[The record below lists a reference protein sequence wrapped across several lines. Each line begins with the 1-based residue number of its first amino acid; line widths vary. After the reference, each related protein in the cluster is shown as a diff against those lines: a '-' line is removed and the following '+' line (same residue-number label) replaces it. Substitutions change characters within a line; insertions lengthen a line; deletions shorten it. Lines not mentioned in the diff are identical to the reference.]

1 MSGSAVDIK
10 PFGRAGLGR
19 AVRGAGAVAATI
31 ACLLVAPAPAQAAS
45 VGPTDGQLSAAQRAA
60 NVAGEQVGQI
70 NAQMALAESAVSRAR
85 AEANIALGRYESRE
99 AAYESADAA
108 AQRAADAAAAA
119 RAAQDDARAEVAAFA
134 RSSYIQGS
142 TSAGYAA
149 ALTSDGPGQMMERN
163 ALLAAANGHRTDVL
177 GRMTAAADQANAAT
191 QAAATARD
199 AAATVRQQAQTDL
212 SAASNLEAVARRE
225 ADALQKQ
232 QVALQARLQTAQ
244 QNLLGLK
251 QARALAVAYQRQQAA
266 AAAQAAAYSSPGS
279 GAIAAVG
286 NQGRTPATRTAIAA
300 ALRWVGQ
307 MYAWGGGSLTGP
319 SEGFGP
325 DVGVVGFDCSGLTR
339 YAYAQ
344 AGITIPRVAAD
355 QYAVLPSVSDL
366 EPGDLVFYATDPRD
380 PSTVHHVA
388 MYLGRGQMIEAP
400 ESGERVHVTAMRYG
414 YEYIGAVR
422 PTA

>member
-1 MSGSAVDIK
+1 MQIK
-10 PFGRAGLGR
+10 PNGWTALGR
-19 AVRGAGAVAATI
+19 AVRGAGAVAATV

-45 VGPTDGQLSAAQRAA
+45 PGPSDGQLSAAQQAA
-60 NVAGEQVGQI
+60 TVAGQQVGQI
-70 NAQMALAESAVSRAR
+70 NAQIALAQSAVSRAR
-85 AEANIALGRYESRE
+85 AAANIALGRYESRE
-99 AAYESADAA
+99 AAYESAAAA
-108 AQRAADAAAAA
+108 AQHAADVAAAA
-119 RAAQDDARAEVAAFA
+119 RAAQDEARAQVAAFA
-134 RSSYIQGS
+134 RTSYIQGS

-149 ALTSDGPGQMMERN
+149 ALTADGPGQMMERN

-177 GRMTAAADQANAAT
+177 GQMTAAADQASAAT
-191 QAAATARD
+191 QAAATARNV
-199 AAATVRQQAQTDL
+199 AATVRQQAQTDL
-212 SAASNLEAVARRE
+212 TAASNLETAARRD
-225 ADALQKQ
+225 AAALQKQ
-232 QVALQARLQTAQ
+232 QVTWQARLQVAQ
-244 QNLLGLK
+244 QNLLGLRR
-251 QARALAVAYQRQQAA
+251 ARALAVAYQQQQAA
-266 AAAQAAAYSSPGS
+266 AAAAEAAYSVRGS
-279 GAIAAVG
+279 AAIASVG
-286 NQGRTPATRTAIAA
+286 NRGRTPAARTAIAA
-300 ALRWVGQ
+300 ALRWLGQ

-355 QYAVLPSVSDL
+355 QYAVLRSVSTL

-422 PTA
+422 PTL